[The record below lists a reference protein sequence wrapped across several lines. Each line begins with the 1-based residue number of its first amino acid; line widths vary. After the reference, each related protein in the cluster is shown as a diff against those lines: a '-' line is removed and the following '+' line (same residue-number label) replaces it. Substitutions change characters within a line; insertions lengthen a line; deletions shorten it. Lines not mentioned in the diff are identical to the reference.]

1 MSLQDVGCQATPL
14 FEDGCEDMD
23 RLDIFTRADAAF
35 GARDDAA
42 YARRHEDSIPEA
54 IVARSERA
62 THVGKNVRGPHTSLR
77 KTSLHARIVF
87 FDECE

>member
-1 MSLQDVGCQATPL
+1 MRGLDVLA
-14 FEDGCEDMD
+14 
-23 RLDIFTRADAAF
+23 RADARF
-35 GARDDAA
+35 GTRDDHADA
-42 YARRHEDSIPEA
+42 WRHEDSVPEA

-62 THVGKNVRGPHTSLR
+62 PHVGKNVRRPYASFR

>member
-23 RLDIFTRADAAF
+23 RLDIFTRADAPF

-42 YARRHEDSIPEA
+42 YAWRHEDSIPEA